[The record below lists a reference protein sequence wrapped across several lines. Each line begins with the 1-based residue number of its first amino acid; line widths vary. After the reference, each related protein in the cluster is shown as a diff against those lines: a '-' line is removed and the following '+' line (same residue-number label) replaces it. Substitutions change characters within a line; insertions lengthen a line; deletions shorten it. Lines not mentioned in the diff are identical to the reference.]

1 MKNRLLL
8 GVLSLSVALLA
19 GCSAGPA
26 AQAGTSATPS
36 VSAGNTQSGCEDAT
50 YSESVK
56 EDPFECKAF
65 TSTTGHAAGKDLPWV
80 KQAPLE
86 ATFNRM
92 NGALT
97 MVVRMP
103 CGVLNVP
110 VTVDTDTLTPD
121 PAEMIQSADG
131 CSGPA
136 GDQRTWTTDFLSQP
150 LKYSLDQQV
159 LVLTNNLGEITF
171 AGS

>member
-8 GVLSLSVALLA
+8 GVLSLSVAVLA

-65 TSTTGHAAGKDLPWV
+65 TSTTGHAAGKDLLWV
-80 KQAPLE
+80 KQTPLE
-86 ATFNRM
+86 VTFNRM

-110 VTVDTDTLTPD
+110 IAVDTDTLAPD
-121 PAEMIQSADG
+121 PAGMIQSADG